1 MGKRSN
7 LPRYVTA
14 FRSASGRTR
23 YQFRR
28 PGFARYYFQALPWT
42 EAFDREYAACMAG
55 TNAPKIQA
63 GADKTRPGSL
73 AALIVLYYD
82 SKGYRT
88 LKDSTKAVYR
98 RILEKLRTEHGNKT
112 VAGIQRKHIEA
123 LVNEKADAPHASD
136 RLLKMWRLLMDL
148 AVANGWRPDD
158 PTLGIKFINAQS
170 DGWHTWTEDEVQTF
184 EATHAPGTRA
194 RLAMTLMLYTGQRLS
209 DAIVMGRQHVRDG
222 MISVAQQK
230 TTTRLWIEIHPVLA
244 AELARV
250 PADQMTFLQTQYGRP
265 FTPKGFPQRMR
276 KWCDKAGLPECTS
289 HGLRKLMAVR
299 LAEVGCSAPEI
310 ASITGHKSLQEVQ
323 RYIKAADQKRLMR
336 QAMQRL
342 TSTDGERKSLT
353 LENPGDTS
361 APKSLK
367 KKGA

>member
-1 MGKRSN
+1 MARRN

-14 FRSASGRTR
+14 FKSASGRTR

-28 PGFARYYFQALPWT
+28 RGFARYYFQTLPWT
-42 EAFDREYAACMAG
+42 EAFEREYAACMAG
-55 TNAPKIQA
+55 TIAPKIQS

-73 AALIVLYYD
+73 GALIVLYYD
-82 SKGYRT
+82 SKAYKT
-88 LKDSTKAVYR
+88 LKDSTKGVYR
-98 RILEKLRTEHGNKT
+98 RLLEKLRSEHGNKS

-123 LVNEKADAPHASD
+123 LVNSKAETPHAAD

-148 AVANGWRPDD
+148 AVANGWRPDN
-158 PTLGIKFINAQS
+158 PTIGIKFINAQS
-170 DGWHTWTEDEVQTF
+170 DGWHTWTEEEVQTF
-184 EATHAPGTRA
+184 EATHPPGSKA

-230 TTTRLWIEIHPVLA
+230 TTTRLRIEIHPALA

-250 PADQMTFLQTQYGRP
+250 PSDQMTFLQTQYGRP
-265 FTPKGFPQRMR
+265 YTAKGFPQRMR
-276 KWCDKAGLPECTS
+276 KWCDAAGLSECTS

-323 RYIKAADQKRLMR
+323 RYIKAADQKRLMQSAMR
-336 QAMQRL
+336 RLQA
-342 TSTDGERKSLT
+342 TDGERKSLT
-353 LENPGDTS
+353 LENPGDSS

-367 KKGA
+367 NKGA